1 MQKRTAADSFH
12 DTAIAMKTPNR
23 NGGTAMKS
31 KLSLAL
37 AASMLTLALAAN
49 SRGAW
54 AAKKGPAPKPTPD
67 PVKLYPLPKFHFTM
81 GTGVMDTILL
91 VLWLR

>member
-37 AASMLTLALAAN
+37 AASMFTLALAAN